1 MQGLNKTKAA
11 LQGRQ
16 CNYRKIKPSQITTL
30 IDQVN
35 NLGRVANMQLGIGM
49 QKGQAK
55 RCDKKCIG
63 HKLTAPL
70 AQLIRDVRIS
80 AHTVPN
86 YGELTV
92 IPSAILRPLIL
103 LVFSQSKSFA
113 SWWVYPNLDRPDMSD
128 SPQWGTSTPMA
139 DTLRNS
145 GLAEGE
151 IPPSKQNHRAIV
163 QPFGS
168 MLEQSTNL
176 PKPLDSGSG
185 HNLTS
190 PETSPFTHVMPALPK
205 YKTVKTQAIKSNL
218 FSILCKLLFSP
229 QPFSSI
235 PSRSKRWRQESLT
248 QELNCPLPAAFSI
261 CSSNSSSKRIIF
273 LVLPERSVLFFEFL
287 SCIGSYRY
295 VRLDLDGMNHFI
307 GDYHKKQRP
316 GVFAALPRR
325 FTKPLYEVTIMA
337 DIQSTQTR
345 PKYQY
350 RFLALHRSDR
360 SAAPCR
366 LSVEAFTEKEA
377 RQVLSAHFILSLA
390 ARLPVR
396 EVRHA

>member
-16 CNYRKIKPSQITTL
+16 CHYRKLKPSQITTL

-35 NLGRVANMQLGIGM
+35 NLGRV
-49 QKGQAK
+49 KG
-55 RCDKKCIG
+55 CSEVING

-70 AQLIRDVRIS
+70 AQLVRDIRKS

-139 DTLRNS
+139 DTLSRTS
-145 GLAEGE
+145 SLAEGGTQSVGASLAFLRCSLLSLRPHASSTHDE
-151 IPPSKQNHRAIV
+151 KLALELSSFSRSTLASISSMSSCGNLIPFVVERLFLKPVAIL
-163 QPFGS
+163 F
-168 MLEQSTNL
+168 
-176 PKPLDSGSG
+176 PL
-185 HNLTS
+185 HWCRNTIQ
-190 PETSPFTHVMPALPK
+190 
-205 YKTVKTQAIKSNL
+205 VKREIKSIDVYVHQDVRCMCTFVFIMVQIAKPGSVSPLTGPLTTNDRM
-218 FSILCKLLFSP
+218 SI
-229 QPFSSI
+229 
-235 PSRSKRWRQESLT
+235 EVAM
-248 QELNCPLPAAFSI
+248 LN
-261 CSSNSSSKRIIF
+261 
-273 LVLPERSVLFFEFL
+273 
-287 SCIGSYRY
+287 
-295 VRLDLDGMNHFI
+295 H
-307 GDYHKKQRP
+307 
-316 GVFAALPRR
+316 
-325 FTKPLYEVTIMA
+325 
-337 DIQSTQTR
+337 TQTR

-390 ARLPVR
+390 ARLPVS
-396 EVRHA
+396 EVCHA

>member
-16 CNYRKIKPSQITTL
+16 CNYKKLKPSQITTL

-35 NLGRVANMQLGIGM
+35 NLGRV
-49 QKGQAK
+49 KG
-55 RCDKKCIG
+55 CSEVSNG

-70 AQLIRDVRIS
+70 AQLIRDARIS
-80 AHTVPN
+80 AHTFLN
-86 YGELTV
+86 CGKLTV
-92 IPSAILRPLIL
+92 IPSEILRPLISL
-103 LVFSQSKSFA
+103 AFSQSKSFA

-128 SPQWGTSTPMA
+128 SPQWGTSKPMA
-139 DTLRNS
+139 DTLKRNS

-190 PETSPFTHVMPALPK
+190 PDTSPFSHVMPALPK
-205 YKTVKTQAIKSNL
+205 YKAVTTTAIQSNL
-218 FSILCKLLFSP
+218 FGILCKLLFGP

-235 PSRSKRWRQESLT
+235 SRCLSSFLIMRFIQAASDSSPSCRWASSIKSRSSGSSRNW
-248 QELNCPLPAAFSI
+248 NGGLPRLS
-261 CSSNSSSKRIIF
+261 F
-273 LVLPERSVLFFEFL
+273 LCVDTLSTPDVMCLCVMTHYMHMNEKATPRSAET
-287 SCIGSYRY
+287 
-295 VRLDLDGMNHFI
+295 
-307 GDYHKKQRP
+307 
-316 GVFAALPRR
+316 LPRR
-325 FTKPLYEVTIMA
+325 LTTNDRISIEVA
-337 DIQSTQTR
+337 VLNHTQTR

-390 ARLPVR
+390 ARLPVS

>member
-1 MQGLNKTKAA
+1 MQVLNKTKAA

-16 CNYRKIKPSQITTL
+16 CNYKKLKPSQITTL

-35 NLGRVANMQLGIGM
+35 NLGRVANMQLGIAM
-49 QKGQAK
+49 QRGQAK

-70 AQLIRDVRIS
+70 AQLVRDIRKS

-128 SPQWGTSTPMA
+128 FPQWGKSTPMA
-139 DTLRNS
+139 DTLSRKSSLAAHSSGASLAFLRWRRLISPLAAAIKKPAVLSSFSLTCSINS
-145 GLAEGE
+145 K
-151 IPPSKQNHRAIV
+151 S
-163 QPFGS
+163 S
-168 MLEQSTNL
+168 
-176 PKPLDSGSG
+176 SGS
-185 HNLTS
+185 LT
-190 PETSPFTHVMPALPK
+190 ET
-205 YKTVKTQAIKSNL
+205 
-218 FSILCKLLFSP
+218 CRDLLFRLPVAITESP
-229 QPFSSI
+229 YLRWCSVCTKYLSFQALTWCSPYNTLVVFTLFVARCKNSEAPQVIATPAGPLTTNDRMSI
-235 PSRSKRWRQESLT
+235 EVAM
-248 QELNCPLPAAFSI
+248 LN
-261 CSSNSSSKRIIF
+261 
-273 LVLPERSVLFFEFL
+273 
-287 SCIGSYRY
+287 
-295 VRLDLDGMNHFI
+295 H
-307 GDYHKKQRP
+307 
-316 GVFAALPRR
+316 
-325 FTKPLYEVTIMA
+325 
-337 DIQSTQTR
+337 TQTR

-390 ARLPVR
+390 ARLPVS
-396 EVRHA
+396 EVCHA

>member
-1 MQGLNKTKAA
+1 MSYKTKAA

-35 NLGRVANMQLGIGM
+35 SGY
-49 QKGQAK
+49 
-55 RCDKKCIG
+55 
-63 HKLTAPL
+63 KLTAPL
-70 AQLIRDVRIS
+70 AQLIRDARIS
-80 AHTVPN
+80 AHTV
-86 YGELTV
+86 LV
-92 IPSAILRPLIL
+92 IPSAILRPLISL
-103 LVFSQSKSFA
+103 AFSQSKSFA

-190 PETSPFTHVMPALPK
+190 PDTSPFSHVMPALPK
-205 YKTVKTQAIKSNL
+205 YKAVTTTAIQSNL
-218 FSILCKLLFSP
+218 FGILCKLLFGP

-235 PSRSKRWRQESLT
+235 SRCLSSFLIMRFIQAASDSSPSCRWASSIKSRSSGSSRNW
-248 QELNCPLPAAFSI
+248 NGGLPRLS
-261 CSSNSSSKRIIF
+261 F
-273 LVLPERSVLFFEFL
+273 LCVDTLSTPDVMCLCVMTHYMHMNEKATPRSAET
-287 SCIGSYRY
+287 
-295 VRLDLDGMNHFI
+295 
-307 GDYHKKQRP
+307 
-316 GVFAALPRR
+316 LPRR
-325 FTKPLYEVTIMA
+325 LTTNDRISIEVA
-337 DIQSTQTR
+337 VLNHTQTR

-390 ARLPVR
+390 ARLPIR
-396 EVRHA
+396 EVHHV